1 MNNSTGRAYWRRWWG
16 QLKDYFRKWLGDDLF
31 KRFVGNSSQLL
42 GGSVVKSGLGFVAV
56 VLAAR
61 GLGPEKYG
69 LLVLVQ
75 TYVLIVDNL
84 VNFQSWQALIKY
96 GADALEDEN
105 LLDFKC
111 LIKIGTILD
120 AGSAVFGTILIAAG
134 AIVLET
140 FGGWS
145 SEFALMLMTYSGVV
159 LFNLKGTPTAVLR
172 LFDRFG
178 LFALQKVVAGAF
190 RLSGVGLAFMMDAT
204 IWGYMLAWMI
214 GDVVGYILL
223 LILGWRELVLRGY
236 VDIFQT
242 STSGLVDRFPE
253 IWSYVWTTNMSG
265 SVKMTVRRLD
275 NVIVATVLGTTALG
289 LYEVVKKFS
298 SVANRLSSPF
308 YQAVYP
314 ELSKLW
320 SRGDRDGFV
329 RLVLQTTAIAG
340 LGAFVIWGGFL
351 VFGEPVLTYTV
362 GMDYV
367 EAYPVL
373 LWYVFAVGIEVA
385 SFSFTPALLAMGH
398 PRTQFVILV
407 VAAALYIGV
416 LFGLLLQFGLL
427 GAGMAYV
434 VFYAVWASM
443 MAGTEIWI
451 LRTSEIAARSSG

>member
-1 MNNSTGRAYWRRWWG
+1 VR
-16 QLKDYFRKWLGDDLF
+16 
-31 KRFVGNSSQLL
+31 
-42 GGSVVKSGLGFVAV
+42 SGLGFLAV

-105 LLDFKC
+105 PLDFKC
-111 LIKIGTILD
+111 LVKIGTILD
-120 AGSAVFGTILIAAG
+120 AGSAVFGTILIVSG
-134 AIVLET
+134 ATLLQT

-145 SEFALMLMTYSGVV
+145 SEFVLMLMAYSGVV

-178 LFALQKVVAGAF
+178 LFAVQKVVAGAF
-190 RLSGVGLAFMMDAT
+190 RLSGIGLAFTMDAT
-204 IWGYMLAWMI
+204 VWGYLLAWII

-223 LILGWRELVLRGY
+223 LILGWRELALQGY
-236 VDIFQT
+236 VDIFQAPT
-242 STSGLVDRFPE
+242 NGLVDRFPG

-265 SVKMTVRRLD
+265 SVKMAVRRLD
-275 NVIVATVLGTTALG
+275 NVIVAAVLGTAALG

-298 SVANRLSSPF
+298 KIANRLSSPF

-314 ELSKLW
+314 ELSRLW

-329 RLVLQTTAIAG
+329 RLVLQTTGFAG
-340 LGAFVIWGGFL
+340 LGAFVIWGGFVSL
-351 VFGEPVLTYTV
+351 GEPILTYTV
-362 GMDYV
+362 GVDYV
-367 EAYPVL
+367 DAYPVL
-373 LWYVFAVGIEVA
+373 VWYVFAVGIEVA
-385 SFSFTPALLAMGH
+385 SFSFTPALLAMGR
-398 PRTQFVILV
+398 PRTQFVILMI
-407 VAAALYIGV
+407 AAALYLGV
-416 LFGLLLQFGLL
+416 LFGLLLQFGLM

-434 VFYAVWASM
+434 VFYGVWASM
-443 MAGTEIWI
+443 MVGTEIWI
-451 LRTSEIAARSSG
+451 LRTGEIGARSSG